1 MVCARVLDA
10 QEKLGGD
17 GLEPF
22 FGLLDGGR
30 NGSLFREMED
40 YFYYAQIRRFAF
52 SSFLQT
58 VFHFTVHFLFCVSC
72 YIETSNILR
81 H

>member
-1 MVCARVLDA
+1 MYEWLCTRVLDA

-30 NGSLFREMED
+30 DGNLFREMED
-40 YFYYAQIRRFAF
+40 YFYYAQIRRFAISTRYLYAMFPF
-52 SSFLQT
+52 ST
-58 VFHFTVHFLFCVSC
+58 YFLFFC
-72 YIETSNILR
+72 
-81 H
+81 

>member
-1 MVCARVLDA
+1 VSTFFVRVLEWLCTRVLDA

-30 NGSLFREMED
+30 DGNLFREMED
-40 YFYYAQIRRFAF
+40 YFYYAQIRRFTVCYRF
-52 SSFLQT
+52 VFYGLCSIFLLI
-58 VFHFTVHFLFCVSC
+58 FCFL
-72 YIETSNILR
+72 
-81 H
+81 